1 MANLKTDLDMVDIR
15 IGDLEK
21 ENKKLRQRELKEE
34 GREKKKNLK
43 KTQET
48 EIQCDSLSAQF
59 VD

>member
-1 MANLKTDLDMVDIR
+1 MTNLKTDLDMVDIR